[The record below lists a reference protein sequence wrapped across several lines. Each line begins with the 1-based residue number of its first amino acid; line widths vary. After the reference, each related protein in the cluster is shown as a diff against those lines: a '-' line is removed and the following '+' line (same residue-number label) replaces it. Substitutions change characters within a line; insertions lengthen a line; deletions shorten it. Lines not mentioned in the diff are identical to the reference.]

1 VLKKGIGTTVPS
13 PFLYKAKTNSVF
25 PMSFF
30 LKKILFSF
38 IFLLVFV
45 EFSFAQLQS
54 PISSIV
60 RCQQLISGPTVL
72 VVTVRPGDEDFEG
85 LSLLRINAGAR
96 IAFLH
101 ITNGESIPTEK
112 RPWNFDLIEACR
124 KEEAVQSARVFNA
137 ASYFLNIPDEVMDSN
152 VFRTVWNADT
162 LASKIAPVV
171 KLVKP
176 HIILFCAGES
186 FHGENKE
193 QNIIEGAM
201 VLAAHQCAVG
211 SFNTQNVPFSW
222 QTQCIA
228 STGSL
233 PGQTKSY
240 HLLKKENQSRG
251 SSLIAECGRS
261 CYSSLPRFEGTKESN
276 GVTYR
281 ILEQQGDSKSIFI
294 IDRIQ
299 ITSPRLRSV
308 RNVVRRAG
316 ESVLKR
322 EPASGEKIAT
332 ALDSVSVYLK
342 LGLKRFNECD
352 QRALVLWKG
361 DLDYFNARE
370 LERQVEISVND
381 SILTERQIF
390 LVSIKLLSP
399 KYRQGTN
406 QIMFHKASKD
416 DWVINESLNNI
427 FDLNRDTVFRV
438 LSPMHLS
445 FTTPVALHGLDRL
458 TLDEPFRFSII
469 HQGKTRDENA
479 ILTKEIFLQYSPRF
493 ASVVQTPIV
502 PIGPSSQLIV
512 DSYNYTR
519 DPAHGILFVK
529 DSICWSDT
537 VHLSLM
543 QKDEGRRDTFHLHWV
558 DGLPA
563 GDYSVKI
570 LGMNRP
576 VGSFRGRTIP
586 SLPYNGKKIGLL
598 SDRVD
603 SPLEEYSR
611 LLGSIVNRMTWQQIA
626 EGFLTNMD
634 LLIVDRDTR
643 IDESIMDDKVE
654 PWIKNGGH
662 GIVLPQ
668 FSSANRKYFLHKSIA
683 FRRTLPFN
691 MSMLNATQDYQAW
704 LRTGDETIRGVIDCT
719 EPSHFSGLV
728 TTMDGMFV
736 LARKQEGRG
745 SIIIS
750 AFDLDAWIG
759 RVDHAGFGLFTKVVS
774 TQ

>member
-1 VLKKGIGTTVPS
+1 
-13 PFLYKAKTNSVF
+13 
-25 PMSFF
+25 
-30 LKKILFSF
+30 
-38 IFLLVFV
+38 
-45 EFSFAQLQS
+45 
-54 PISSIV
+54 
-60 RCQQLISGPTVL
+60 
-72 VVTVRPGDEDFEG
+72 
-85 LSLLRINAGAR
+85 
-96 IAFLH
+96 
-101 ITNGESIPTEK
+101 
-112 RPWNFDLIEACR
+112 
-124 KEEAVQSARVFNA
+124 
-137 ASYFLNIPDEVMDSN
+137 
-152 VFRTVWNADT
+152 
-162 LASKIAPVV
+162 
-171 KLVKP
+171 
-176 HIILFCAGES
+176 
-186 FHGENKE
+186 
-193 QNIIEGAM
+193 M

-211 SFNTQNVPFSW
+211 NINTMNVPSPW

-228 STGSL
+228 STASL
-233 PGQTKSY
+233 PGRTTSY
-240 HLLKKENQSRG
+240 HLLKNGDHSGEAV
-251 SSLIAECGRS
+251 LVAEHGRL
-261 CYSSLPRFEGTKESN
+261 CYSNLPRFEGTKERN

-281 ILEQQGDSKSIFI
+281 ILEQQGNSKSVFI

-308 RNVVRRAG
+308 KNVVRRAG

-322 EPASGEKIAT
+322 EPASAEKIAT

-361 DLDYFNARE
+361 DLDYFNAKE

-381 SILTERQIF
+381 SIVTERQIF

-406 QIMFHKASKD
+406 QIMFHKTSKD

-427 FDLNRDTVFRV
+427 FDLNRDSVFRV
-438 LSPMHLS
+438 LTPMQLS

-458 TLDEPFRFSII
+458 ILDEPFRFSII

-479 ILTKEIFLQYSPRF
+479 ILTKEIILQYSPRF

-502 PIGPSSQLIV
+502 PIGPLSQLIV

-543 QKDEGRRDTFHLHWV
+543 QKDEGRRDTFHLHWT

-563 GDYSVKI
+563 GDYPVKI

-586 SLPYNGKKIGLL
+586 SLPFNGKKVALL

-603 SPLEEYSR
+603 SPLEEYFHII
-611 LLGSIVNRMTWQQIA
+611 GSYVNRITWQQIS
-626 EGFLTNMD
+626 EGSLTDMD
-634 LLIVDRDTR
+634 ILIVDRDTR
-643 IDESIMDDKVE
+643 IDEPVMDNKVE
-654 PWIKNGGH
+654 PWMKNGGH

-668 FSSANRKYFLHKSIA
+668 FSSTNRKYFLHKGIT

-691 MSMLNATQDYQAW
+691 VTMLNATQDYQAW
-704 LRTGDETIRGVIDCT
+704 LRAGDETIQGVIDCT

-728 TTMDGMFV
+728 TTKDGMFV
-736 LARKQEGRG
+736 LVRKQEGRG

-750 AFDLDAWIG
+750 ALDLDAWIG
-759 RVDHAGFGLFTKVVS
+759 RIDPAGFGLFTKVVS